1 MRNAERWLKL
11 LLLLFGLPAAFA
23 VVPFLMPTSWMA
35 AVHQW
40 LGMGVLPD
48 KPIVDYL
55 ARYASGFS
63 ALYGFLLLLLLTDVR
78 RYAPVITFQAVAITA
93 VRCGRDLGPAGRNAD
108 LVDRWRC
115 AFLLGFLR
123 RDAVVAN
130 ENTACGDLE
139 PLNSLFRIAAVC
151 RDAATPVSLGNG
163 TAAERRKLFFLS
175 AAVGEGEFPIRREWE
190 ERWRLSIPLRYR
202 EFSSINSNSG

>member
-11 LLLLFGLPAAFA
+11 LLLFFGLPAAFA

-78 RYAPVITFQAVAITA
+78 RYAPVITFQAVAIILLSGVGAIFARRAGMPTLWI
-93 VRCGRDLGPAGRNAD
+93 VGDVLSCWGFCGAMLWLQTKIPPAETSKES
-108 LVDRWRC
+108 C
-115 AFLLGFLR
+115 
-123 RDAVVAN
+123 
-130 ENTACGDLE
+130 
-139 PLNSLFRIAAVC
+139 
-151 RDAATPVSLGNG
+151 
-163 TAAERRKLFFLS
+163 
-175 AAVGEGEFPIRREWE
+175 
-190 ERWRLSIPLRYR
+190 
-202 EFSSINSNSG
+202 

>member
-40 LGMGVLPD
+40 IGMGVLPD

-63 ALYGFLLLLLLTDVR
+63 ALYGFLLLLLLS
-78 RYAPVITFQAVAITA
+78 
-93 VRCGRDLGPAGRNAD
+93 RN
-108 LVDRWRC
+108 
-115 AFLLGFLR
+115 
-123 RDAVVAN
+123 DAV
-130 ENTACGDLE
+130 ENHRWTQMHTDKAS
-139 PLNSLFRIAAVC
+139 N
-151 RDAATPVSLGNG
+151 TK
-163 TAAERRKLFFLS
+163 T
-175 AAVGEGEFPIRREWE
+175 EG
-190 ERWRLSIPLRYR
+190 S
-202 EFSSINSNSG
+202 